1 MINPTPKGPTRFN
14 SGFGRND
21 LPVTWDFYEQFF
33 FGPAGG
39 TWDQVMQTINLALR
53 FAPNGKGSA
62 IREDARNAAPNEPV
76 LIATDPPYFDAIGY
90 ADLSD
95 YFYIWHRRSLRKV
108 FPDLYGTAAVP
119 KVGELTALQPHH
131 SGDSEMA
138 RTYFIDGFTEVFNS
152 LKSAMNDSLPMI
164 IVYASKEQKAG
175 KGEETRWAAI
185 LTSLNLSIFVPLF
198 IHQSDK
204 VLNFI
209 WNEIWLALF
218 ISIMSLVYYI
228 VYQYSFNK
236 IYSLLISQFV
246 FIICVSLAYDMVL
259 H

>member
-1 MINPTPKGPTRFN
+1 MN
-14 SGFGRND
+14 GFIYSQHYGIAF
-21 LPVTWDFYEQFF
+21 L
-33 FGPAGG
+33 FGG
-39 TWDQVMQTINLALR
+39 ALMTLVS
-53 FAPNGKGSA
+53 F
-62 IREDARNAAPNEPV
+62 
-76 LIATDPPYFDAIGY
+76 
-90 ADLSD
+90 LSN
-95 YFYIWHRRSLRKV
+95 HVS
-108 FPDLYGTAAVP
+108 
-119 KVGELTALQPHH
+119 
-131 SGDSEMA
+131 
-138 RTYFIDGFTEVFNS
+138 
-152 LKSAMNDSLPMI
+152 
-164 IVYASKEQKAG
+164 
-175 KGEETRWAAI
+175 TRWAAI